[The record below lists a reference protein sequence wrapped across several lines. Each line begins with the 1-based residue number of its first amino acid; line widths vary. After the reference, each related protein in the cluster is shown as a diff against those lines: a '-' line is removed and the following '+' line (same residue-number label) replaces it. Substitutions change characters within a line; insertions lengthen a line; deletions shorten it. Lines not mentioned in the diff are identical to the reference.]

1 METVLILNVI
11 GAERQSVKIRIEA
24 VIDVPDDYV
33 DANDLPE
40 IAKEF
45 KEEVEADIEG
55 EPVKIERFEI
65 ACVS

>member
-45 KEEVEADIEG
+45 KEEVLAESSE
-55 EPVKIERFEI
+55 VKIERFEI
-65 ACVS
+65 ACIS

>member
-1 METVLILNVI
+1 M
-11 GAERQSVKIRIEA
+11 KIRIEA
-24 VIDVPDDYV
+24 IIDLPDDYV

>member
-11 GAERQSVKIRIEA
+11 GVERQSVKIKIEA

-45 KEEVEADIEG
+45 KEEIEG

>member
-1 METVLILNVI
+1 M
-11 GAERQSVKIRIEA
+11 KIRIEA
-24 VIDVPDDYV
+24 IIDLPDDYV

-45 KEEVEADIEG
+45 KEEIEG

-65 ACVS
+65 ACIS